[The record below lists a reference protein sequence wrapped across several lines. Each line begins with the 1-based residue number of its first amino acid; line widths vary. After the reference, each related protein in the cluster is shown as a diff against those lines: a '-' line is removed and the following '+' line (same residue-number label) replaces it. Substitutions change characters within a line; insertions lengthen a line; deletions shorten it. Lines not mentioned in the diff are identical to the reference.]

1 MRFLRALI
9 RGVRECQ
16 GFYTRNQEIVDILAK
31 ATKIDPQ
38 MIAEAV
44 PYGFDPDL
52 NISKYLDSIRLQER
66 QHMKDGR
73 IDYKDP
79 VPMDRMVDASLVHKA
94 AASLLTH

>member
-1 MRFLRALI
+1 LI

-16 GFYTRNQEIVDILAK
+16 GFYTKNPEIVGILAK
-31 ATKIDPQ
+31 ATHIEPD
-38 MIAEAV
+38 MISESV

-52 NISKYLDSIRLQER
+52 NISKYLDSIRRQER

-79 VPMDRMVDASLVHKA
+79 VPMDHIVDASLVHKA
-94 AASLLTH
+94 ALSLLTH